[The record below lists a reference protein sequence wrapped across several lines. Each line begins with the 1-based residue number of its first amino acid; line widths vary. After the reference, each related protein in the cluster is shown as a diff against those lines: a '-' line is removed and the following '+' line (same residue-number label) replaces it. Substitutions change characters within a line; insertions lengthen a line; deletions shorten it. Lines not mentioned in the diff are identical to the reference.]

1 MGGMTLEGLLERI
14 IFYFKDDPHGFL
26 VDFEQNIR
34 IISSDNEDIG
44 ELIEYSDQGIK
55 EFLSTKYHDK
65 EEEYLKILTRIKNTL
80 SVAKIERE
88 SKGDNTED
96 NDLLL
101 TIREYFN
108 ESSVPFGELELSLEE
123 EKVVI
128 KVNFSESSK
137 LKGKIVELNSW
148 CTENVI
154 EAFSKKYKV
163 PVENISYIDSVG
175 KYIKFISGFENIN
188 YVSRGQKNCQYDLVP
203 SLHRLY
209 KSSYKSHSSTY
220 ESLFKQKVA
229 FYDSSLENKDAEE
242 LRAYGQHFGLPTN
255 YLDFTEAHLI
265 SLLFAVEDYKYT
277 ENHSVVYF
285 VDALAHNK
293 EATKDEIKLVDF
305 SDKELKA
312 TKEKNYSD
320 KSYFI
325 KVGNSSERIH
335 FQKGCFL
342 KVEPNDSLEKMLEHY
357 TKVAIIDR
365 NSKKTILTEL
375 FNLGITFENIYPD
388 KDNMVKTIKFINEEI

>member
-1 MGGMTLEGLLERI
+1 MEDLLNRI
-14 IFYFKDDPHGFL
+14 LFYFKNGTSEFL
-26 VDFEQNIR
+26 ENFDENMTIIIADNSDIYNLIDF
-34 IISSDNEDIG
+34 
-44 ELIEYSDQGIK
+44 SDQEIK
-55 EFLSTKYHDK
+55 DFLTSKYNDDVG
-65 EEEYLKILTRIKNTL
+65 EEYLKILTRIKNTL
-80 SVAKIERE
+80 SVSKIESESSGEDSRE
-88 SKGDNTED
+88 E
-96 NDLLL
+96 DLLL
-101 TIREYFN
+101 TIKDYLKD
-108 ESSVPFGELELSLEE
+108 SSLPFGDTEVSLVED
-123 EKVVI
+123 KLTI
-128 KVNFSESSK
+128 KVDFSESSK
-137 LKGKIVELNSW
+137 FKREINEINSW

-154 EAFSKKYKV
+154 ESFSNKFKV
-163 PVENISYIDSVG
+163 PINNIEYINNVG
-175 KYIKFISGFENIN
+175 KYIDFISSFENIN
-188 YVSRGQKNCQYDLVP
+188 YVSRGQKNCQYNLIP

-209 KSSYKSHSSTY
+209 KSSYKSYSSTY

-229 FYDSSLENKDAEE
+229 FYDNSIENKSPEE

-285 VDALAHNK
+285 VDALSHNK
-293 EATKDEIKLVDF
+293 EAIRDEIKLVDF

-312 TKEKNYSD
+312 TKERNYSD

-342 KVEPNDSLEKMLEHY
+342 KVEPNDTLDNMLQNH

-365 NSKKTILTEL
+365 YSKKTILTEL

>member
-1 MGGMTLEGLLERI
+1 MEELLEKVLL
-14 IFYFKDDPHGFL
+14 YFRDDPDGFFNNF
-26 VDFEQNIR
+26 DENIAV
-34 IISSDNEDIG
+34 ISSDNKDIDG
-44 ELIEYSDQGIK
+44 LIEYSDQDIK
-55 EFLSTKYHDK
+55 DYLTASYSDK
-65 EEEYLKILTRIKNTL
+65 EREKYLMFLTRVKNTL
-80 SVAKIERE
+80 SVAKIENE
-88 SKGDNTED
+88 TKGDNTEGD
-96 NDLLL
+96 DLLSS
-101 TIREYFN
+101 IKEYFN
-108 ESSVPFGELELSLEE
+108 ESNIPFDELELSLE
-123 EKVVI
+123 KDRLVMNI
-128 KVNFSESSK
+128 NFSDGSRFK
-137 LKGKIVELNSW
+137 DKIQELNSW
-148 CTENVI
+148 STENVI
-154 EAFSKKYKV
+154 ETFSNKYRV
-163 PVENISYIDSVG
+163 PVVNISYIDSVS
-175 KYIKFISGFENIN
+175 KYIEFISGFENIN
-188 YVSRGQKNCQYDLVP
+188 YVSRGQKNCQYDLIP

-209 KSSYKSHSSTY
+209 KSSYKSHSSIY

-265 SLLFAVEDYKYT
+265 SLLFAVEDYRYT
-277 ENHSVVYF
+277 ENHSIVYF

-293 EATKDEIKLVDF
+293 EAIKDEIKLVDF
-305 SDKELKA
+305 SDRELKA

-342 KVEPNDSLEKMLEHY
+342 KVEPNDSLSSMLQNY